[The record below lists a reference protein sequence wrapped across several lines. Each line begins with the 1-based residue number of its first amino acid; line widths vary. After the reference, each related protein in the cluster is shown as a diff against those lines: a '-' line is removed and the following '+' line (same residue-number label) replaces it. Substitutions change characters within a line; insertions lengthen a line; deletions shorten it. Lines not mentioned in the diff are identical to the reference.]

1 MAADPLVQRESTS
14 RQTGDAK
21 QRQEHPRCGQGNVE
35 NTGGK
40 DQRDCVVEEA
50 GLLAPSASEGFYSE
64 EKRPDEAPRHTDG
77 DFIMH
82 LSQLNV
88 GMLRLQVPW
97 RTHPGSKVLFLGDV
111 QPNPPPPPI
120 IKLTSCDDTALD
132 PVIDDVYADPQA
144 RSELLHGEFIRAHQ
158 ASRWNGVLV
167 ADPFDHGER
176 KRLAMGA
183 AQPFLIEVC
192 DDLQIGQ
199 LLLRQS
205 ADLLDDFRRTTYRFG
220 SR

>member
-1 MAADPLVQRESTS
+1 MLECCGFRCPEVRTRSRSSCSLVMSSAIHHPL
-14 RQTGDAK
+14 
-21 QRQEHPRCGQGNVE
+21 
-35 NTGGK
+35 
-40 DQRDCVVEEA
+40 
-50 GLLAPSASEGFYSE
+50 
-64 EKRPDEAPRHTDG
+64 
-77 DFIMH
+77 
-82 LSQLNV
+82 
-88 GMLRLQVPW
+88 
-97 RTHPGSKVLFLGDV
+97 
-111 QPNPPPPPI
+111 PI
-120 IKLTSCDDTALD
+120 IKLTCFDDTALD

-199 LLLRQS
+199 LLRQS

-220 SR
+220 SRPGQIDSDVGAGTALPAHMQNELPLVEQFLHRDVLDEESQHTFALLRRGGWSSPQAWQIAGQCED